1 MKTKVKIWYFSLII
15 LSVLCLFISSCSEAI
30 EGCTDIEALN
40 FNLEAEKDNG
50 TCTYEPQ
57 GPTDPSFENFGSWK
71 NDVYDDH
78 YFSFVTY
85 PTGTGFMPTKG
96 VYFLKMGSTWING
109 DVNYN
114 RIEQLYQDNVSLKF
128 SKHMIIDYSLQ
139 GHGVAKILFTS
150 NGTVTLWTSSSTDP
164 AVQKANETITLPSL
178 PEKGRLIIQFST
190 MSVSTSFQIDNIRVD

>member
-1 MKTKVKIWYFSLII
+1 MKRKIKIWYYSLIVM
-15 LSVLCLFISSCSEAI
+15 SVLCLFTSSCKKAI
-30 EGCTDIEALN
+30 VGCTDSKAIN
-40 FNLEAEKDNG
+40 FNSEASEDNG

-57 GPTDPSFENFGSWK
+57 GPIDPSFENYGSWL

-96 VYFLKMGSTWING
+96 VYFLKMGSVWING
-109 DVNYN
+109 DVTYN
-114 RIEQLYQDNVSLKF
+114 RIEQVYQDNVSLKY
-128 SKHMIIDYSLQ
+128 SKKMIIDYSLQ

-150 NGTVTLWTSSSTDP
+150 NGTVTLWTSNINDS
-164 AVQKANETITLPSL
+164 AVEKANETITLPSL

-190 MSVSTSFQIDNIRVD
+190 MSVSTSFLIDNIRVE